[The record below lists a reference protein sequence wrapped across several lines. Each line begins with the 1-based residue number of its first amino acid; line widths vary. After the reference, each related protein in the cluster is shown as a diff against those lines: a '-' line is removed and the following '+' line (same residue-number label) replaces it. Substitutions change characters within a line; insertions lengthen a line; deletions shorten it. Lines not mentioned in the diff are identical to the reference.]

1 MAPRLH
7 VRSLPGPEEI
17 ARRVLT
23 NGAIGLAYENPAS
36 PSVVIHG
43 WLWAG
48 SIDEPPEQAGLA
60 AMTASLLTRGT
71 ERRTFAQIN
80 EEIESVGA
88 ALSFGSSGHTTRFTV
103 KCLVADL
110 PLLLDIL
117 TDCLFH
123 PTFPE
128 RYLERRRGE
137 ALTAIEQREHNTEAM
152 ASLHF
157 GEALYGDHPYGR
169 SQLGYRETVERLTR
183 DDVNAFYRAHYH
195 ARGMAAAIVGAVPVE
210 AGLQILQEAFGT
222 WQGTGSG
229 QAPLPPVHPIDAPH
243 RVFTPIPGKT
253 QSDIVLG
260 WLGLTRHD
268 PDYLKAYLA
277 NCVLGQFGMM
287 GRLGQHIREEAG
299 LAYYCY
305 SHLEA
310 GIGPGPWAVVAG
322 VAPQDVDRAIEA
334 ILEQV
339 TRLRLEPVELE
350 ELSDN
355 KTYIIDSLPLRLEG
369 NESIAAQIANM
380 ELFQLGFD
388 YLQRFPALVS
398 ALSADDVR
406 AVAQRL
412 TDPQTYV
419 LSVAGPET
427 EQESSHV

>member
-1 MAPRLH
+1 
-7 VRSLPGPEEI
+7 
-17 ARRVLT
+17 
-23 NGAIGLAYENPAS
+23 
-36 PSVVIHG
+36 VVVHG

-48 SIDEPPEQAGLA
+48 SIDEPTEQAGLA

-71 ERRTFAQIN
+71 ERRSFAQIN

-88 ALSFGSSGHTTRFTV
+88 ALSFGSSGHTTRFTI
-103 KCLVADL
+103 KCLVEDL
-110 PLLLDIL
+110 RLLVEIL

-137 ALTAIEQREHNTEAM
+137 VLTAIEEREHDTAAM
-152 ASLHF
+152 ASLRF
-157 GEALYGDHPYGR
+157 GQALYGDHPYGR
-169 SQLGYRETVERLTR
+169 SQMGYPETVEPLTR
-183 DDVNAFYRAHYH
+183 DDVDAFYRSHYH
-195 ARGMAAAIVGAVPVE
+195 ARGMGAVIVGAIPVE
-210 AGLQILQEAFGT
+210 AGLEVLQEAFGS
-222 WQGTGSG
+222 WQGAGSRRG
-229 QAPLPPVHPIDAPH
+229 PLPPIQPISAPR
-243 RVFTPIPGKT
+243 RVSTPIAGKT

-277 NCVLGQFGMM
+277 NCVLGRFGMM
-287 GRLGQHIREEAG
+287 GRLGEHIREEAG

-310 GIGPGPWAVVAG
+310 GIGPGPWAVIAG
-322 VAPQDVDRAIEA
+322 VAPEDVDRAIEA

-339 TRLRLEPVELE
+339 NRLRAEPVALE

-388 YLQRFPALVS
+388 YLQRFPALVN

-406 AVAQRL
+406 AVAERL
-412 TDPQTYV
+412 ADPQTYV

-427 EQESSHV
+427 G

>member
-7 VRSLPGPEEI
+7 VGSLPGPEEI
-17 ARRVLT
+17 ARRAFP

-48 SIDEPPEQAGLA
+48 SIDEPPELAGLA

-71 ERRTFAQIN
+71 ERRTFTQLN

-103 KCLVADL
+103 KCLVEDL
-110 PLLLDIL
+110 PLLVDIL

-123 PTFPE
+123 PIFPE

-152 ASLHF
+152 ASLRF
-157 GEALYGDHPYGR
+157 GEELYGDHPYGR

-183 DDVNAFYRAHYH
+183 DDVDAFYRSHFIS
-195 ARGMAAAIVGAVPVE
+195 RRMAVAIVGAVPVE
-210 AGLQILQEAFGT
+210 AGLDILQGAFGT
-222 WQGTGSG
+222 WQGVGGS
-229 QAPLPPVHPIDAPH
+229 QAPLPPIRPIDAPH
-243 RVFTPIPGKT
+243 RVSTPIPGKT

-260 WLGLTRHD
+260 WLGLTRRD
-268 PDYLKAYLA
+268 PDYLKAYVA
-277 NCVLGQFGMM
+277 NCILGQFGMM

-322 VAPQDVDRAIEA
+322 VAPEDVDRAIEA

-339 TRLRLEPVELE
+339 GRLRMEPVELE

-427 EQESSHV
+427 EQESPHV